1 MMRLNEKIIVITEGP
16 SSQDFITSI
25 LTKEGFKT
33 KTYLSSEEALK
44 NLYKE
49 NPDLVIIDYLSPHV
63 NGLEFCIKI
72 RKNFLFRYLPL
83 IILIPK
89 DNPSIKEESIQKGI
103 DEFIEKPFSSSE
115 LLLRTKVVLQRIS
128 HYQDIHPLTKLPGFS
143 SLIKEINS
151 LINKKEIFAVA
162 YADLDKFRK
171 FNDHYGFER
180 GDEILLFV
188 SNIIKEALYELGSE
202 IDFSSHAGS
211 DDFIFISSAES
222 IEDICKQIVDT
233 FSENIL
239 TFYDEEDKKQGFILV
254 KDRRGRLIK
263 HPFLRIHIGVVTN
276 QFYPFISS
284 AQVLQIAT
292 ELKDYAKKFEKSIY
306 VKERR
311 KSYPFY

>member
-1 MMRLNEKIIVITEGP
+1 MLQKKKILAITEES
-16 SSQDFITSI
+16 SSQDIIASS
-25 LTKEGFKT
+25 LTKEGFEIKIFS
-33 KTYLSSEEALK
+33 SSEEALK

-63 NGLEFCIKI
+63 NGLEFCMKI

-83 IILIPK
+83 IILVPK
-89 DNPSIKEESIQKGI
+89 DNPSIKEECIQKGV
-103 DEFIEKPFSSSE
+103 DEFIEKPFNSQD
-115 LLLRTKVVLQRIS
+115 LLFRVKIVLQRIF

-151 LINKKEIFAVA
+151 LIDKKEIFGVA
-162 YADLDKFRK
+162 YADLSNFRK
-171 FNDHYGFER
+171 FNEYYGFKR
-180 GDEILLFV
+180 GDNVLLFV
-188 SNIIKEALYELGSE
+188 SNIIKEVLQELGSE
-202 IDFSSHAGS
+202 IDFLSHIGN

-222 IEDICKQIVDT
+222 IEDVCEQIINI

-239 TFYDEEDKKQGFILV
+239 IFYDEKDKNQGFILI
-254 KDRRGRLIK
+254 KDRRGKLVK
-263 HPFLRIHIGVVTN
+263 YPFLRIHIGVVTN
-276 QFYPFISS
+276 QFYPFISP
-284 AQVLQIAT
+284 AQVLQITT

>member
-1 MMRLNEKIIVITEGP
+1 MLKKEKIIVIIEDVQF
-16 SSQDFITSI
+16 QDFVASA
-25 LTKEGFKT
+25 LAKEEFTVKT
-33 KTYLSSEEALK
+33 CFSSEEALK

-63 NGLEFCIKI
+63 NGLEFCAKI
-72 RKNFLFRYLPL
+72 RKKFLFRYLPL
-83 IILIPK
+83 ILLIPK
-89 DNPSIKEESIQKGI
+89 DEPSIKAKSIEKGV
-103 DEFIEKPFSSSE
+103 DEFIEKPFTSSE
-115 LLLRTKVVLQRIS
+115 LILRTKVVLQRIH

-143 SLIKEINS
+143 SLIKEMN
-151 LINKKEIFAVA
+151 LRINKKEIFAVA
-162 YADLDKFRK
+162 YADLGNFRK
-171 FNDHYGFER
+171 FNEHYGFER

-188 SNIIKEALYELGSE
+188 SNIIKEALQELGSE
-202 IDFSSHAGS
+202 FDFLSHVGS
-211 DDFIFISSAES
+211 DDFIFISSTEG
-222 IEDICKQIVDT
+222 IEDICKQIIDT

-239 TFYDEEDKKQGFILV
+239 TFYDEEDRKQGFILV

-263 HPFLRIHIGVVTN
+263 YPFLRIHIGIVTN

-292 ELKDYAKKFEKSIY
+292 ELKDYAKKFEKSMY